1 MSNISLSY
9 KGHPLRRKGELIY
22 FGSMADDY
30 IVMMQVKS
38 TKKVNDLEVADR
50 VMVQLQH
57 TNPELKGRDRV
68 SKSSEKNSLFA
79 AMDVAAAWLD
89 RALTK

>member
-22 FGSMADDY
+22 FGSMADEY

-38 TKKVNDLEVADR
+38 TKKVNGLEMADC

>member
-22 FGSMADDY
+22 FGTMADEY
-30 IVMMQVKS
+30 IVMMQVLS
-38 TKKVNDLEVADR
+38 NKKVNGLDMADR
-50 VMVQLQH
+50 VAVQLQH

-68 SKSSEKNSLFA
+68 AKSTEKNSLYA

>member
-9 KGHPLRRKGELIY
+9 KGHPLRRKDDLIY

-38 TKKVNDLEVADR
+38 TKKVNGLDVADR
-50 VMVQLQH
+50 IIVQLQH

-68 SKSSEKNSLFA
+68 SKTSEKNSLFA

>member
-9 KGHPLRRKGELIY
+9 KGHSLRRRGDLIY
-22 FGSMADDY
+22 FGSMADEY

-38 TKKVNDLEVADR
+38 TKKVNDLDVADR
-50 VMVQLQH
+50 ILVQLQH

-68 SKSSEKNSLFA
+68 AKSSEKTSMFA